1 MIVPHPLVL
10 RGQRIQLRPVQ
21 GSDLPH
27 LRSLWANRHVMSH
40 VGYPKGIRLRKD
52 KVAAW
57 FSGLYRDCDLS
68 VNPYPVV
75 ITDHD
80 DRFLGEACI
89 GQLSREGVST
99 LEAKLLP
106 AYWGKGYGR
115 EALALLI
122 HYCFVH
128 LRIPALQ
135 ATPAVTNLRAI
146 RMVEALGFE
155 STGETYDWVPP
166 RALRKTALPYQY
178 TLFTLPRARY
188 LERQKLQKDQPPAAP
203 IPMNTAHSA
212 R

>member
-40 VGYPKGIRLRKD
+40 VGYPKGIRLSKD

-68 VNPYPVV
+68 VNPYRMVV
-75 ITDHD
+75 TDYDGH
-80 DRFLGEACI
+80 FLGEACI
-89 GQLSREGVST
+89 GQLSREGIST
-99 LEAKLLP
+99 LEVKLLP
-106 AYWGKGYGR
+106 EHWGKGYGR
-115 EALALLI
+115 EALALLV

-135 ATPAVTNLRAI
+135 AAPAITNLRAI

-155 STGETYDWVPP
+155 PSGETYDWVPP
-166 RALRKTALPYQY
+166 RALRKTAVPYQY

-188 LERQKLQKDQPPAAP
+188 AERSATSETQPFSAIQATAP
-203 IPMNTAHSA
+203 TAP
-212 R
+212 